1 MTTVL
6 ITGASSGIGAR
17 AASLFAEAGAT
28 VFGAARHTSAIA
40 ALDSVTP
47 VPLDLTDET
56 SISDAVASVETQAG
70 TIDVLVNCAGYGE
83 FGSVEETTLTE
94 ARQQLEVNVL
104 GAVGLIQAVLPQ
116 MREARTGRIV
126 NVSSLAGE
134 FAAPLGGWYHA
145 SKFALEAISD
155 SLRGEVGQFG
165 IDVVLVQPTYVATD
179 WHETAMSHLEAS
191 SAAGP
196 YAAMTAAMRRY
207 FASPALARQMASVDT
222 VAARIVTAALTAK
235 PKTRYRVGPG
245 ANVAVALATLLPDRT
260 FDALTRKQFGYSAAA
275 PSRVG

>member
-17 AASLFAEAGAT
+17 AASLFVDAGET
-28 VFGAARHTSAIA
+28 VFGAARNTAAIA

-47 VPLDLTDET
+47 VTLDLTDGA
-56 SISDAVASVETQAG
+56 SIRDAIAAVQAQAG

-83 FGSVEETTLTE
+83 FGSVEETTLAE

-104 GAVGLIQAVLPQ
+104 GAVGLIQAALPG
-116 MREARTGRIV
+116 MREARSGRIV

-134 FAAPLGGWYHA
+134 FASPLGGWYHA

-165 IDVVLVQPTYVATD
+165 IDVTLVQPTYVATG
-179 WHETAMSHLEAS
+179 WHETAMGHLEAS
-191 SAAGP
+191 SATGP
-196 YAAMTAAMRRY
+196 YSGMVAAMRAY
-207 FASPALARQMASVDT
+207 FSSPALARQMASVDA
-222 VAARIVTAALTAK
+222 VAAQIVRAALTRK

-245 ANVAVALATLLPDRT
+245 ANVAVALSTLLPDRA
-260 FDALTRKQFGYSAAA
+260 FDALTRKQFGYAAVEPVQA
-275 PSRVG
+275 R